1 MESRVW
7 HRAYDPDVPATL
19 SYPDVRLDEFLLRTA
34 TQLPDKAGI
43 WFFGR
48 SFTFAELDRATDAV
62 AAGLQERGLGP
73 GDRVAVFMPNCP
85 QAVVSYEAIWRAG
98 AVAVPTNPLYTAA
111 EFAHQAADSGARVAI
126 CLSLMYPRTRG
137 AELDHVIVARIKDAF
152 PPLLRFAFGLA
163 KERKEGH
170 RVTIGGDPTAAWF
183 ADVSASGRPQP
194 VDVHPDEPAVLM
206 YTGGTTGVPKGAVL
220 THRNLAANATQVA
233 AWSPGLTPHE
243 RILTAIPLSHSYGMT
258 VAMNYAISRGFGQ
271 VIVPDPRDLDRLL
284 HEIGRVRP
292 TMFPGVPAL
301 YNALAS
307 HPKVESGKADLSSIN
322 QCLSGAAGLPGE
334 VQRKFEAVSGAR
346 LVEGYGLSEA
356 SPVTH
361 ANPLGTG
368 GRTGTIGLPLPDTDC
383 RIVDEETET
392 TPVPPGEAGV
402 LCVSGPQVMAG
413 YWNRPD
419 ETAATIRVDA
429 DGRRWLHTG
438 DIAVMDRD
446 GYFRIVDRKK
456 DLILAAGGLNVYPRE
471 VEETLYAHPA
481 IHEAGVIGIP
491 VGGADQRVKAFV
503 VTEPG
508 ATVTAEEV
516 TAWCAERMAR
526 YKVPKQVEFR
536 TELPKT
542 FVGKVLR
549 RELARQEQERQ
560 PA

>member
-7 HRAYDPDVPATL
+7 HRHYDPGVPTTL
-19 SYPDVRLDEFLLRTA
+19 DYADVRLDELLLQTAGRLAAKAAIVFL
-34 TQLPDKAGI
+34 
-43 WFFGR
+43 GR
-48 SFTFAELDRATDAV
+48 RFTYAEVDSAADRLAAALQVRGV
-62 AAGLQERGLGP
+62 AP

-85 QAVVSYEAIWRAG
+85 QAVISYEGIWRAG

-111 EFAHQAADSGARVAI
+111 EFAHQAADAGARVAI
-126 CLSLMYPRTRG
+126 CLSLMYDRVREAG
-137 AELDHVIVARIKDAF
+137 LDHVIVARIKDAF
-152 PPLLRFAFGLA
+152 PPLLRIAFTVA
-163 KERKEGH
+163 KERKDGH
-170 RVTIGGDPTAAWF
+170 RVSLSGDDARF
-183 ADVSASGRPQP
+183 ADVLDAPATPQP
-194 VDVHPDEPAVLM
+194 VDRDPAEAAVLM

-220 THRNLAANATQVA
+220 SHRNLAANAAQVA
-233 AWSPGLTPHE
+233 AWSPDVTPDE

-258 VAMNYAISRGFGQ
+258 VAMNHAISRGFTQ
-271 VIVPDPRDLDRLL
+271 VIVPDPRDLHRLL
-284 HEIGRVRP
+284 HEIARQRP

-307 HPKVESGKADLSSIN
+307 HPEVLAGKADLSSID
-322 QCLSGAAGLPGE
+322 QCLSGAAGLPAE
-334 VQRKFEAVSGAR
+334 VQRKFEHVAGAR

-361 ANPLGTG
+361 ANPLGSG
-368 GRTGTIGLPLPDTDC
+368 GRTGTIGVPLPDTDC

-392 TPVPPGEAGV
+392 VPVAPGEPGV

-419 ETAATIRVDA
+419 ETVAAIRVDEH
-429 DGRRWLHTG
+429 GTRWLHTG
-438 DIAVMDRD
+438 DVAVMDGD
-446 GYFRIVDRKK
+446 GFFRIVDRKK

-471 VEETLYAHPA
+471 IEEVLYAHPL
-481 IHEAGVIGIP
+481 IREAGVIGVP

-503 VTEPG
+503 VAEDG
-508 ATVTAEEV
+508 AALTADEV
-516 TAWCAERMAR
+516 VGWCRERLAK

-536 TELPKT
+536 SELPKT